1 MYRKGGIVMKV
12 NGNGQVM
19 LAGILWGTIGIF
31 IWYMEKAGASVE
43 WISFLRVFFSWLILV
58 AFVGWRNGWASMKV
72 TPKIMVYCALLGL
85 ICHGI
90 YNIFYSLAVTSIGV
104 SLSAVLLN
112 VATVFTA
119 VFSALFFQEQ
129 ITPLKG
135 LALAIN
141 IVGCILAVTGGTFD
155 LSVLSLWGLG
165 CGIMAGLC
173 YGLTAIIGK
182 VAGYGTDAFVM
193 SLWSFFWAALCLL
206 GWILWQ
212 GGPMVMTPS
221 VLGMGFFYALI
232 PTVLG
237 YILYYLG
244 LQQIDDLSKVP
255 VLASLETAAAVIL
268 GMSLTGDI
276 LNLINFLGIALIIAS
291 QWLIGKSRR

>member
-1 MYRKGGIVMKV
+1 MKL

-19 LAGILWGTIGIF
+19 LAGILWGTIGLF
-31 IWYMEKAGASVE
+31 IWYMERAGATVE
-43 WISFLRVFFSWLILV
+43 WISFLRVFFSWIILLVLIL
-58 AFVGWRNGWASMKV
+58 WRSGRASMKV
-72 TPKIMVYCALLGL
+72 SPKIMVYCALLGL

-119 VFSALFFQEQ
+119 LLSALFFSER

-135 LALAIN
+135 LALMIN
-141 IVGCILAVTGGTFD
+141 IAGCILAITGGSLD
-155 LSVLSLWGLG
+155 LAALSLWGLFY
-165 CGIMAGLC
+165 GIMAGLC
-173 YGLTAIIGK
+173 YALTAIIGK
-182 VAGYGTDAFVM
+182 VAGNGTDAFVM

-206 GWILWQ
+206 AWTLWLQ
-212 GGPMVMTPS
+212 GPMTVTAH
-221 VLGMGFFYALI
+221 VLGLGFLYALI

-244 LQQIDDLSKVP
+244 LQRIEDLSRVP
-255 VLASLETAAAVIL
+255 VLASLETAAAVLL

-276 LNLINFLGIALIIAS
+276 LHLPNFVGIALIIGS
-291 QWLIGKSRR
+291 QWLIGKSRQ

>member
-1 MYRKGGIVMKV
+1 MYREGGVTVKV

-19 LAGILWGTIGIF
+19 LAGILWGTIGLF
-31 IWYMEKAGASVE
+31 IWYMERAGATVE
-43 WISFLRVFFSWLILV
+43 WISFLRVFFSWLILL
-58 AFVGWRNGWASMKV
+58 AFILWRSGWASMKV
-72 TPKIMVYCALLGL
+72 SPKIMAYCALLGL

-104 SLSAVLLN
+104 SLSTVLLN

-119 VFSALFFQEQ
+119 LLSALFFSER

-135 LALAIN
+135 LALMIN
-141 IVGCILAVTGGTFD
+141 IAGCILAITGGSLD
-155 LSVLSLWGLG
+155 LAALSLWGLF

-173 YGLTAIIGK
+173 YALTAIIGK
-182 VAGYGTDAFVM
+182 VAGHGTDAFVM

-206 GWILWQ
+206 AWTLWLQ
-212 GGPMVMTPS
+212 GPMIVTAH
-221 VLGMGFFYALI
+221 VLGLGFFYALI

-244 LQQIDDLSKVP
+244 LQRIEDLSRVP

-276 LNLINFLGIALIIAS
+276 LHLPNFVGIAFIIGS
-291 QWLIGKSRR
+291 QWLIGKSRQ

>member
-1 MYRKGGIVMKV
+1 M
-12 NGNGQVM
+12 
-19 LAGILWGTIGIF
+19 
-31 IWYMEKAGASVE
+31 
-43 WISFLRVFFSWLILV
+43 
-58 AFVGWRNGWASMKV
+58 
-72 TPKIMVYCALLGL
+72 
-85 ICHGI
+85 
-90 YNIFYSLAVTSIGV
+90 

>member
-1 MYRKGGIVMKV
+1 MKV
-12 NGNGQVM
+12 NGNGQVLM
-19 LAGILWGTIGIF
+19 AGILWGTIGIF

-43 WISFLRVFFSWLILV
+43 WISFLRVFFSWLILL
-58 AFVGWRNGWASMKV
+58 AFVGWRSGWASMKV
-72 TPKIMVYCALLGL
+72 SPKVMAYCALLGI

-90 YNIFYSLAVTSIGV
+90 YNIFYSLAVISIGV

-119 VFSALFFQEQ
+119 VFSALFFQEK

-135 LALAIN
+135 LALVIN

-193 SLWSFFWAALCLL
+193 SL
-206 GWILWQ
+206 
-212 GGPMVMTPS
+212 
-221 VLGMGFFYALI
+221 
-232 PTVLG
+232 
-237 YILYYLG
+237 
-244 LQQIDDLSKVP
+244 
-255 VLASLETAAAVIL
+255 
-268 GMSLTGDI
+268 
-276 LNLINFLGIALIIAS
+276 
-291 QWLIGKSRR
+291 